1 MIRKEIKYVIIIA
14 VGIAIIFLGI
24 RFAFGVSN
32 PFYVVASGSMIPI
45 LNIGDFVI
53 VSHNVQFDSLKVG
66 DIIVFRTFGTTD
78 SGQHEII
85 VHRVAQIV
93 TDNHGDK
100 ILRTKGD
107 ANDASIPTL
116 DYPIF
121 QQNYIGKVVY
131 VIPQLGAIS
140 GAANNGT
147 NNGGNTSTNWMD
159 LCNKISFAL
168 VSSCNSLV
176 NSDNTL
182 TSQGIHVR
190 DCIEGGACWLELL
203 YFWECLQLQSFR
215 FYLLLRSLADAV
227 MLWTSVS

>member
-32 PFYVVASGSMIPI
+32 PFYVVASGSMIPK

-53 VSHNVQFDSLKVG
+53 ISHNVPFQSLKVG

-93 TDNHGDK
+93 TDTHGDR

-107 ANDASIPTL
+107 ANDASIPSL

-131 VIPQLGAIS
+131 VIPQLGVITDALRPP
-140 GAANNGT
+140 T
-147 NNGGNTSTNWMD
+147 NYILIGLILIVLIIYLRKKN
-159 LCNKISFAL
+159 
-168 VSSCNSLV
+168 
-176 NSDNTL
+176 
-182 TSQGIHVR
+182 
-190 DCIEGGACWLELL
+190 ELPS
-203 YFWECLQLQSFR
+203 YKKE
-215 FYLLLRSLADAV
+215 
-227 MLWTSVS
+227 